1 MSLLSTSTIKTMIS
15 APIEPLL
22 HALESI
28 RPLSNCTRVSQVYVS
43 QVCMCVVP
51 LPLNS
56 PSGALF
62 AIPSPVCMCVYV
74 CVTDSW
80 AHCSLF
86 TVGGTGLEHKK
97 SIARKVLIKVV
108 KKLIRKI
115 CPTFRHYRLQ
125 QFFSSAVTPPCALW
139 AGHISLSVSLCLSL
153 FSLLSSL

>member
-28 RPLSNCTRVSQVYVS
+28 RPLSNCTRVSGVCLSGMHVCCATAS
-43 QVCMCVVP
+43 QLSFWCP
-51 LPLNS
+51 LRNPE
-56 PSGALF
+56 P
-62 AIPSPVCMCVYV
+62 CVYV
-74 CVTDSW
+74 CVCMCHRLVS
-80 AHCSLF
+80 ALF
-86 TVGGTGLEHKK
+86 TVHRRWNRFGAQEEHCQK
-97 SIARKVLIKVV
+97 SINKSS